1 MKILLKFLQENKRLF
16 FFTLFF
22 LLLQTI
28 CILLIPFFTEEIVD
42 YGIAS
47 GSIDTVLSIALKMIV
62 SSVIGVIVSITCTYL
77 TAKLSSKL
85 GSSIREKLY
94 THIQSFT
101 LEEQKQYG
109 PAALATRGS
118 GDVANVQQVLVML
131 IQMILPGPFI
141 GIVAVIMTWGVS
153 KELALIVALTILL
166 FFGTV
171 VFVFWKSLHNM
182 KAIQER
188 IDRMVAKLREVF
200 VGVKIIRRL

>member
-1 MKILLKFLQENKRLF
+1 MKILLRFLRGNKRLF

-42 YGIAS
+42 HGIAS
-47 GSIDTVLSIALKMIV
+47 GNIDTVLSIALKMIV

-77 TAKLSSKL
+77 TAKLSSRL
-85 GSSIREKLY
+85 GADIREKLY
-94 THIQSFT
+94 NHIQDFT
-101 LEEQKQYG
+101 LEEQKAYG
-109 PAALATRGS
+109 PATLATRGS

-131 IQMILPGPFI
+131 IQMILPGPLI

-153 KELALIVALTILL
+153 KELAIIVTLTVLL

-171 VFVFWKSLHNM
+171 VFV
-182 KAIQER
+182 
-188 IDRMVAKLREVF
+188 VC
-200 VGVKIIRRL
+200 

>member
-153 KELALIVALTILL
+153 KELALIEMCIRDSISSK
-166 FFGTV
+166 TV
-171 VFVFWKSLHNM
+171 RSFPWFLNCP
-182 KAIQER
+182 R
-188 IDRMVAKLREVF
+188 PR
-200 VGVKIIRRL
+200 